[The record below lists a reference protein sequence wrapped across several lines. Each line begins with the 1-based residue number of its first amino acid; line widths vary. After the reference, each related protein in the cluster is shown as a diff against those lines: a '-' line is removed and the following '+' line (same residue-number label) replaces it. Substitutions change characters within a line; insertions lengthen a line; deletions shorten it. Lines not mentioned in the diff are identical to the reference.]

1 MHPIRSYV
9 VRIYRRDRRV
19 VAGVVEDVQTGKS
32 TPFRSFADLWAAL
45 TASRRPRP
53 SEKSASAADDDPQ

>member
-19 VAGVVEDVQTGKS
+19 VAGLVEDVRTGKS
-32 TPFRSFADLWAAL
+32 TAFRSLAELLEVLMGRARGGRDPEPD
-45 TASRRPRP
+45 SRQE
-53 SEKSASAADDDPQ
+53 SEP